1 MSKRDWNQTRDK
13 FLLYV
18 VQATGLPTKDTNSVY
33 DVYAR
38 VKIKRND
45 KKQREFRTRTV
56 KKELNPSFCQ
66 FYFLDTV
73 PTEVCVQLYKD
84 TYTSAD
90 FLGKCSCNDFDDS
103 PKEIVVEKWLPLE
116 DKKKKSTKRTITGQ
130 LQIRFVIS
138 QIPDKAV
145 LLTEPEP
152 VLYFHHHYTHA
163 FKSGDLLL
171 YSGVGLIPNL
181 IKLRSATPFS
191 HLGII
196 LKLNNKWSK
205 EEELYIVEA
214 TSNPDN
220 YIDAFKEV
228 KRPGINIFR
237 FYERLHQFHG
247 TGIWWSAL
255 KQPPDPKKLIEAIQ
269 WIWKEYKKEEIDLK
283 SVYASCNDSM
293 QLLMDEFQIDYKK
306 NYAPL
311 FDLWSTEL
319 VARFYKACGLVPE
332 TVDVTTVTPLEV
344 VNFTCLCPP
353 VLLRTSE
360 RTKNEYLR
368 TQAAQVP
375 PVVVLQGPPET
386 QYFGRTSSLTAT
398 PSTLSPTPQPVVV
411 PLVSPLQPIPP
422 NVAGPMPIPM
432 TPNAALSPFTPPNPF
447 TPPPTPSTASSS
459 PVVAPSEVPPKEAA
473 KEPPPLERGRSQ
485 VVYVPVN
492 GNQTIPVEVP
502 AAAATTPLNSSPVVV
517 VVQTSSTPSLSD
529 GSSPRTKAVK
539 SSKSPVETTIKKS
552 NSSRSNENDSIAS
565 ATKSSSYT
573 AHRANSIAGTRVS
586 REKREERRDER
597 PERREPRERRE
608 ERREERRDERQDE
621 RSERRDERSERRDE
635 RSERRDERS
644 ERRDERSERRDE
656 RSERQDERP
665 ERRDERSERRDERS
679 ERRDERSERR
689 DERSERRDERP
700 ERRDERSER
709 RDERSERRDERS
721 ERREP
726 RERREERR
734 DERSERREERR
745 DERSERRETRERRDD
760 RRETRERREERRG
773 ERSEIRESR
782 ENRNERREFSEPR
795 ERSRTVDATLPGK
808 EQKMPPNPP
817 RPSIVGTPAFEVIDM
832 EEEKREKTVEKTE
845 EDEET
850 PPPPGPIIVQKEIV
864 HVVQPT
870 PEVVPPNIQINL
882 NLSDIMKEK
891 QKEQEK
897 EKEKNEEPPP
907 PPKATSDEQI
917 DKERLQFKPSGTVGA
932 KIEALRQVLLQQ
944 ALIDHEKG
952 KLQLK
957 PSLKDTTGTDNSN
970 PKNQQ

>member
-608 ERREERRDERQDE
+608 ERR
-621 RSERRDERSERRDE
+621 
-635 RSERRDERS
+635 
-644 ERRDERSERRDE
+644 
-656 RSERQDERP
+656 
-665 ERRDERSERRDERS
+665 
-679 ERRDERSERR
+679 
-689 DERSERRDERP
+689 
-700 ERRDERSER
+700 
-709 RDERSERRDERS
+709 
-721 ERREP
+721 
-726 RERREERR
+726 

>member
-608 ERREERRDERQDE
+608 ERREERRDER
-621 RSERRDERSERRDE
+621 
-635 RSERRDERS
+635 
-644 ERRDERSERRDE
+644 
-656 RSERQDERP
+656 
-665 ERRDERSERRDERS
+665 
-679 ERRDERSERR
+679 
-689 DERSERRDERP
+689 
-700 ERRDERSER
+700 
-709 RDERSERRDERS
+709 
-721 ERREP
+721 
-726 RERREERR
+726 
-734 DERSERREERR
+734 
-745 DERSERRETRERRDD
+745 SERRETRERRDD